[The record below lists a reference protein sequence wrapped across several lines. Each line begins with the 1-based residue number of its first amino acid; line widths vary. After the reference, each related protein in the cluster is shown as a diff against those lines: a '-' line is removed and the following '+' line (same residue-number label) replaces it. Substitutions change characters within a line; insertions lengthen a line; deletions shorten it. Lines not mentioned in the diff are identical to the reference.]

1 MVGVVRATRMDFTAR
16 VTAHTDGMECD
27 ETRTGNKEEGGEV
40 EEEAEKAESGERVDE
55 VETEERG
62 KRKRER
68 EGMRRV
74 PHGGFAAGI
83 IGVSSLPTG
92 HNGPSWR
99 VAKRPLLG
107 W

>member
-1 MVGVVRATRMDFTAR
+1 MVRSATRRAL
-16 VTAHTDGMECD
+16 E
-27 ETRTGNKEEGGEV
+27 NKEEGDEV
-40 EEEAEKAESGERVDE
+40 EEEEAEEAENGERVDE
-55 VETEERG
+55 VERQKRG
-62 KRKRER
+62 EKER
-68 EGMRRV
+68 EKTRRV
-74 PHGGFAAGI
+74 PRGGFAAGI

>member
-1 MVGVVRATRMDFTAR
+1 MVRSATRRAL
-16 VTAHTDGMECD
+16 E
-27 ETRTGNKEEGGEV
+27 NKEEGGEV
-40 EEEAEKAESGERVDE
+40 EEEEAEEAENGERVDE
-55 VETEERG
+55 VERQKRG
-62 KRKRER
+62 EKER
-68 EGMRRV
+68 EKTRRV
-74 PHGGFAAGI
+74 PRGGFAAGI

>member
-1 MVGVVRATRMDFTAR
+1 MVRSATRR
-16 VTAHTDGMECD
+16 VPE
-27 ETRTGNKEEGGEV
+27 NKEEGGEV
-40 EEEAEKAESGERVDE
+40 EEEAEEAESGGRSE
-55 VETEERG
+55 ETEEK

-68 EGMRRV
+68 TRRV
-74 PHGGFAAGI
+74 PRGGFAAGI

-92 HNGPSWR
+92 HNGPLWR

>member
-1 MVGVVRATRMDFTAR
+1 MVRSATKRAL
-16 VTAHTDGMECD
+16 E
-27 ETRTGNKEEGGEV
+27 NKEEGGEV
-40 EEEAEKAESGERVDE
+40 EEEEVEEAENGERVDE
-55 VETEERG
+55 VERQKRG
-62 KRKRER
+62 EKER
-68 EGMRRV
+68 EKTRRV
-74 PHGGFAAGI
+74 PRGRFAAGI

>member
-1 MVGVVRATRMDFTAR
+1 MVWSATRRAL
-16 VTAHTDGMECD
+16 E
-27 ETRTGNKEEGGEV
+27 NKEEGGEV
-40 EEEAEKAESGERVDE
+40 EEEAEEAESGERVDE
-55 VETEERG
+55 VERRDRREKRRRG
-62 KRKRER
+62 RER
-68 EGMRRV
+68 ERERTRRV
-74 PHGGFAAGI
+74 PRGGFAAGI

>member
-1 MVGVVRATRMDFTAR
+1 MVWSATRRAL
-16 VTAHTDGMECD
+16 E
-27 ETRTGNKEEGGEV
+27 NKEEGGEV
-40 EEEAEKAESGERVDE
+40 EEEAEEAESGERVDE
-55 VETEERG
+55 VERRKREETE
-62 KRKRER
+62 RKRER
-68 EGMRRV
+68 ERTRRV
-74 PHGGFAAGI
+74 PRGGFAAGI

>member
-1 MVGVVRATRMDFTAR
+1 MVWSATRRAP
-16 VTAHTDGMECD
+16 E
-27 ETRTGNKEEGGEV
+27 NKEEGGEV
-40 EEEAEKAESGERVDE
+40 EEEAEEAESGERVDE
-55 VETEERG
+55 VEKTEER
-62 KRKRER
+62 KRGEDER
-68 EGMRRV
+68 RA
-74 PHGGFAAGI
+74 PCGGFAAGI